1 MKKKGGSG
9 NKPLVENFTTYNS
22 VPNTKYGFLPGAT
35 DAQSN
40 AKVFL
45 GGIDTK
51 QNNLNNIHSGG
62 SGNLPLGSSP
72 ISHGLTHNGDI
83 LIPQFDEINPT
94 SPINSNSAS
103 LTNNRVSITNQSN
116 SRNDHYAFAGGKR
129 SLKRKSIKRK
139 SRKSRKSIKRKLRKS
154 RKRKSR
160 KLRKSIKRKSRKLRK
175 SRKSRR

>member
-22 VPNTKYGFLPGAT
+22 SPNTKYGFLPGAT

-45 GGIDTK
+45 EGINTK
-51 QNNLNNIHSGG
+51 QNNLNSIHSGG

-72 ISHGLTHNGDI
+72 ISHGLAHNGDI

-116 SRNDHYAFAGGKR
+116 SRNDHYAFVGGKR
-129 SLKRKSIKRK
+129 LLKRKSVKK
-139 SRKSRKSIKRKLRKS
+139 SRKSVK
-154 RKRKSR
+154 
-160 KLRKSIKRKSRKLRK
+160 
-175 SRKSRR
+175 KSRR